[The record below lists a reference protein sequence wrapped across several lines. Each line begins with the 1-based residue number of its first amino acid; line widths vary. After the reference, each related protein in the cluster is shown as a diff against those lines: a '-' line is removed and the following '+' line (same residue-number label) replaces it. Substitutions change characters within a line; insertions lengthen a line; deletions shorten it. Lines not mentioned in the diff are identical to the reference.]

1 MNVPYPRNV
10 HNVLCNKFVNE
21 PFYQDHLHSIY
32 TDMELLKR
40 LLPDNSFIIDR
51 HDAAVPVPLRGIGE
65 RNASRFDV

>member
-10 HNVLCNKFVNE
+10 NNVLCNKFVNE

-32 TDMELLKR
+32 IDMELLKR

-51 HDAAVPVPLRGIGE
+51 HDAAVSIPLRGIGE